1 MRFDNRLEVAGTPQE
16 VIALFADLPLMAS
29 FLPGA
34 SVGERNADGSY
45 PATLTVAFGP
55 KKIAFRGNLT
65 NRIDRAT
72 LAGTLVG
79 HASADLRG
87 AKMSV
92 TMDYRLASAAAGTE
106 VTLVSEAE
114 LTGMLAE
121 FAKTGGVVVTQA
133 LLAEFAGRF
142 SAHVRSLQPV
152 AAAAAGEAASEAGEV
167 AAPAGGASSTPA
179 AAPQAL
185 SMFALLLQVIKSVL
199 RSLWPRSRG

>member
-1 MRFDNRLEVAGTPQE
+1 MRFDNTFEVAGTPAE
-16 VIALFADLPLMAS
+16 VIALFQDLPLMAS

-45 PATLTVAFGP
+45 PATLTVSFGP
-55 KKIAFRGNLT
+55 KKIAFRGTLT
-65 NRIDRAT
+65 NEVDPT
-72 LAGTLVG
+72 KLAGTVVG

-92 TMDYRLASAAAGTE
+92 QMDYQLTPAGAGTQ

-114 LTGMLAE
+114 MTGMLAE

-133 LLAEFAGRF
+133 LLAGFAQRL
-142 SAHVRSLQPV
+142 SAHVRWLQPATSGEPPV
-152 AAAAAGEAASEAGEV
+152 SAAAAA
-167 AAPAGGASSTPA
+167 PA
-179 AAPQAL
+179 AL
-185 SMFALLLQVIKSVL
+185 SVWALLAQMVKSAL

>member
-1 MRFDNRLEVAGTPQE
+1 MRFDNRFEVAGTPSE
-16 VIALFADLPLMAS
+16 VIALFGDLPLMAG

-45 PATLTVAFGP
+45 AATLTVAFGP

-65 NRIDRAT
+65 NQVDRAR
-72 LAGTLVG
+72 LAGTVVG

-92 TMDYRLASAAAGTE
+92 TMDYQLAPAAEGTE

-142 SAHVRSLQPV
+142 SAHLRSLQPV
-152 AAAAAGEAASEAGEV
+152 VAVAGEAA
-167 AAPAGGASSTPA
+167 APAGAAAPTPA

-185 SMFALLLQVIKSVL
+185 SVFALLLLVIRSAL
-199 RSLWPRSRG
+199 RSLRSRSRR

>member
-1 MRFDNRLEVAGTPQE
+1 MQFDNRFEVAGTPSE
-16 VIALFADLPLMAS
+16 VIALFQDLPLTAS

-55 KKIAFRGNLT
+55 KKIAFKGNLT
-65 NRIDRAT
+65 NEVDVAK
-72 LAGTLVG
+72 LAGKVVG

-92 TMDYRLASAAAGTE
+92 TMDYQLAPAPAGTE

-114 LTGMLAE
+114 MTGMLAE
-121 FAKTGGVVVTQA
+121 FAKTGGVIVTQA

-142 SAHVRSLQPV
+142 SAHVRAMQPV
-152 AAAAAGEAASEAGEV
+152 V
-167 AAPAGGASSTPA
+167 AAPGGDAAASMDGVAVGVAPA
-179 AAPQAL
+179 PAPAPAPQAL
-185 SMFALLLQVIKSVL
+185 SVFALLLQIIKSAL
-199 RSLWPRSRG
+199 ASLKPRSRG